1 MSSQEFEFKAEL
13 RQNTGKAAV
22 RRMRRLE
29 DRVPAIIYGGGGKP
43 QTITISHKDISLALE
58 NEAIF
63 SHVLK
68 LKIKENSEQVILKD
82 IQRHPYK
89 SKILHIDFQRL
100 KAGEKFVVTV
110 PIHFLN
116 EEKAPGVKAG
126 GIISHLLNEVEVE
139 CLPADLPEFLTVDVS
154 QLDAGQSL
162 HLSDIVLP
170 KEVDFSFDLDER
182 HNQPIVSIHMPRG
195 IGKEEAEETKSSKA
209 S

>member
-29 DRVPAIIYGGGGKP
+29 DLVPAIIYGGGGKP
-43 QTITISHKDISLALE
+43 QTVTVSHKDISLALE

-139 CLPADLPEFLTVDVS
+139 CSPADLPEFLTVDVS

>member
-43 QTITISHKDISLALE
+43 QTVTVSHKDISLALE